1 MNAKLILLTVALF
14 LPGFVSADT
23 SVRFNVDNPQVIE
36 IDRPALY
43 PETIQYNP
51 VSDRFVVGSFREGA
65 LYEVSENGDTRQI
78 IDDERLV
85 SSLGFVIDHL
95 RDRVAVATSDIG
107 AALRTYV
114 GGAKRLATVELF
126 RLSTGRHLRSV
137 QLPDLGSDAEHLV
150 NGMTMDDAGNLYV
163 TDSFSPV
170 IYRID
175 IDGNSDIFLK
185 SERFHGKGINL
196 NGIVFHPDGYLI
208 VVKKSDG
215 RLFKIHLDD
224 PQGFLE
230 IETPEQF
237 VGGDGLLLVDKGAL
251 LVVANRAL
259 GENTESAFVLES
271 GDGWRSAAVI
281 DRLPLGAVYPT
292 TAVTRA
298 RRLYVMHSNL
308 DELIAAPPERR
319 HELSRRATIR
329 QIGEVTKRCCARPL
343 NGRLGGPD

>member
-14 LPGFVSADT
+14 LPGIVSADT

-51 VSDRFVVGSFREGA
+51 VSARFVVGSFREGA
-65 LYEVSENGDTRQI
+65 LYEVSEKGDTRRI

-85 SSLGFVIDHL
+85 SSLGFVIDPL

-107 AALRTYV
+107 AALRTYA
-114 GGAKRLATVELF
+114 GGAKRLATVEFF

-137 QLPDLGSDAEHLV
+137 QLADLGTEVEHLV
-150 NGMTMDDAGNLYV
+150 NGMAMDDAGNLYV

-185 SERFHGKGINL
+185 SERFNGKGINL
-196 NGIVFHPDGYLI
+196 NGIVFHPGGYLI

-215 RLFKIHLDD
+215 NLFKIPLDD
-224 PQGFLE
+224 PQEFLE
-230 IETPEQF
+230 IETPENF
-237 VGGDGLLLVDKGAL
+237 VGGDGLLLVDEGAL
-251 LVVANRAL
+251 LVVANRAS
-259 GENTESAFVLES
+259 GVNTESAFALQS
-271 GDGWRSAAVI
+271 GDGWRSATVTM
-281 DRLPLGAVYPT
+281 RLPLGAVYPT
-292 TAVTRA
+292 TAVRKEG
-298 RRLYVMHSNL
+298 RLYVMHSNL
-308 DELIAAPPERR
+308 DELITAPPERR
-319 HELSRRATIR
+319 DKLSRRATIR
-329 QIGEVTKRCCARPL
+329 QIGEVVER
-343 NGRLGGPD
+343 